1 MRFGART
8 HAQSPSTCSELTV
21 DSTSVALNVFL
32 SPIEQRFSPMA
43 ESVPPVSDT
52 PAATTSGEIVPAS
65 SIPLASIREAV
76 REAVAEIFPT
86 AFNQPRDAPSS
97 GKHHLMTVV
106 LTAYIH
112 PGSSVP
118 GAGFIVV
125 CSGSLGVVPPLS
137 LRGGPPRAHRWMT
150 RASAPNLLSYQ
161 VAGTPAGPHA
171 QAASHLVGSQLLGQS
186 PPSAHNPLGQQC

>member
-21 DSTSVALNVFL
+21 DSTSVALNVLL

-65 SIPLASIREAV
+65 SIPLTSIREAV

-86 AFNQPRDAPSS
+86 AFNPPRDAPSS
-97 GKHHLMTVV
+97 GKHHLTTVV
-106 LTAYIH
+106 AMTYIH
-112 PGSSVP
+112 PVSSVP
-118 GAGFIVV
+118 GAKF
-125 CSGSLGVVPPLS
+125 LFA
-137 LRGGPPRAHRWMT
+137 RAHE
-150 RASAPNLLSYQ
+150 
-161 VAGTPAGPHA
+161 G
-171 QAASHLVGSQLLGQS
+171 S
-186 PPSAHNPLGQQC
+186 PPSLFSPRWATSGPSLDDKGIRAQPTILSGSRDPGRSPCTGGLPTW